1 MSRGPHETG
10 WIGWGGGAQ
19 LIRRDRLTDLSPT
32 AITEHGK
39 GHRAREALKPG
50 DGEGDAEKGIEV
62 NEDSQRTGTEVVE
75 EKGVVG
81 SERVMLEGEGETTGL
96 VEAPETTRNMQVALA
111 RGHAAET
118 D

>member
-39 GHRAREALKPG
+39 GHRAKEASKSVR
-50 DGEGDAEKGIEV
+50 GDAEKGIEV
-62 NEDSQRTGTEVVE
+62 KEISQRTGTEAVE
-75 EKGVVG
+75 EKG
-81 SERVMLEGEGETTGL
+81 ERVMLEGEGETTGM